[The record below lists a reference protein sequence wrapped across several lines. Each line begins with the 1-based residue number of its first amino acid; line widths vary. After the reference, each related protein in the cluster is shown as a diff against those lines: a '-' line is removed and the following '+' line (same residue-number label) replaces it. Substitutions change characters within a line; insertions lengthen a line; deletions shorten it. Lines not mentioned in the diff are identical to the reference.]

1 MDEISEI
8 KSKIDIVKLI
18 GDYVELRRAGV
29 TWKAR
34 CPFHNE
40 KTPSFIVNEE
50 RQFYYCFGCHE
61 SGDIFTFVQK
71 KENLEF
77 PEALKLLAQKAGVE
91 LKSVDRAAASQKT
104 RLFDLLN
111 ETTSHWQTQLAWPA
125 QASVREYLQ
134 RRGLDEETIKTFRIG
149 WAPESWDDIL
159 KHLMKLGY
167 NETEI
172 AAAGLTVK
180 KEKGSGYYDRFRGRV
195 TFPIQD
201 LFGNVVG
208 FSARTLKKDEPAK
221 YINTPETNIYKKGK
235 ILYGLDKAKD
245 AIRKSGYAI
254 VVEGNMDVI
263 ASHRVG
269 IKNAVAVSGTA
280 LTEDQIVLLKRY
292 TNNLAF
298 CFDMDEAGQ
307 NAANRSIDLAMEKEM
322 NIKIIQLISGKD
334 PDECIQN
341 NAEDWKE
348 SIRRSQT
355 IMEYYF
361 AKYFSRFDI
370 TKIEQ
375 KKELAKILLAEIR
388 KLRNPLERDHWLKQL
403 AGRLAVDEGI
413 LREMMPVGDE
423 PARGVFKPKAAVPF
437 TGEKADSA
445 DDILL
450 SILLSQPTLIEY
462 ALLRLPLDYIA
473 DKTRPIYNDLYSWY
487 NANNQITSEDL
498 IEKMLGQKYLGYDD
512 GDRRRLLLLKDTKFD
527 DYLAEEWHHEVQR
540 LVKRI
545 SEQFLTKRKLEIQ
558 KQIEDV
564 NLTDDNRRTL
574 LADYQ
579 AISQKLNKL

>member
-579 AISQKLNKL
+579 AVSQKLNKL